1 MATDRG
7 AASTVGRAPARRPEA
22 VVDGRWHDVV
32 SVANNVLDLAPEN
45 DEAKRLVELA
55 ERKVHGL
62 PHELRVQPQLR
73 QLTVLM
79 CDQQDSSSAIVTIRR
94 SSTRSP
100 STSRGRQLEC

>member
-1 MATDRG
+1 MG
-7 AASTVGRAPARRPEA
+7 ASTGRSSACSSAEEA

-32 SVANNVLDLAPEN
+32 SVANDVLDLAPEN

-79 CDQQDSSSAIVTIRR
+79 CDQQDSSGFSDRHDPEIVHEI
-94 SSTRSP
+94 SVHFP
-100 STSRGRQLEC
+100 RGRQLEC